1 MTFENRT
8 DQPIGSTAPRGRRP
22 FTANRNDS
30 IGASIGDGMK
40 TSARIAGATTIVG
53 LLLNAGPWL
62 MACFAGILLFARG
75 CLSNLMLP
83 PQPVAH
89 VPHAQAAAAPLT
101 YARPQYARAP
111 IATKLPIRPPV
122 DMRHQAEPELQRQ
135 ANDAE
140 VDHASGFE
148 TAGYAESFPNQM
160 SMNYPPSISFGMP
173 PAGNFP
179 VTAFWGLGLNAP
191 SNPMLDVVTTSP
203 PVADSSTQT
212 VSPLFSFQTGRKFA
226 GTSQMPGEPS
236 RRIMLSI
243 AAIRDRGTNI
253 AAKISTLEGA
263 SFTRTYT
270 GLIEKEPWRLKL
282 IPVRNPKSF
291 GTFVTFMPW
300 YSNSPTDITLEVA
313 ADGKSLVGTSVGSEQ
328 FELLPQ
334 FEISQE
340 DTQADETADEI
351 GSSLDDTRAGG
362 TQWQLIERN
371 SKPIREDDLQ
381 IWTFTQRSPGKGN
394 FAWTKDSAILA
405 QGTYA
410 EGQVKGH
417 IDITL
422 ASGAEPQLYLGLM
435 DSTVGTDQA
444 MRFCIPLAADQKR
457 PARITEKYGNVF
469 KLQRMMEGEVAP

>member
-22 FTANRNDS
+22 FSANRNDS
-30 IGASIGDGMK
+30 VGASIGDGMK

-62 MACFAGILLFARG
+62 VACFAGILLLARG
-75 CLSNLMLP
+75 CLSDLMLP

-89 VPHAQAAAAPLT
+89 VPHAPAASAPLT
-101 YARPQYARAP
+101 YARPQYTRAP
-111 IATKLPIRPPV
+111 TATKLPIRPPV

-135 ANDAE
+135 ANDTE

-160 SMNYPPSISFGMP
+160 SMNYPTSSSFGMP
-173 PAGNFP
+173 PAVNLQVP
-179 VTAFWGLGLNAP
+179 AFWGFGPNAS
-191 SNPMLDVVTTSP
+191 SNPMLDALATGP
-203 PVADSSTQT
+203 PVADSPTQA
-212 VSPLFSFQTGRKFA
+212 VSSLFSFQTGRKFA

-263 SFTRTYT
+263 SFTRSYT

-282 IPVRNPKSF
+282 IPARNPTSF

-300 YSNSPTDITLEVA
+300 YSNSPTNITLEVS
-313 ADGKSLVGTSVGSEQ
+313 ADGKSLVGTSVSSEQ

-334 FEISQE
+334 FEITQDEADAGETTE
-340 DTQADETADEI
+340 DRESA
-351 GSSLDDTRAGG
+351 LDDSDNGG
-362 TQWQLIERN
+362 TQWRLVERN
-371 SKPIREDDLQ
+371 GKPIDEAELQ
-381 IWTFTQRSPGKGN
+381 LWTFTPNSPGKGT

-422 ASGAEPQLYLGLM
+422 ASDSETQLYMGLM

-469 KLQRMMEGEVAP
+469 KLQRMVEGEVAP